1 MHRGV
6 ICRAVRNR
14 KGLSLGKYRK
24 FGTAVI
30 YLLIAAA
37 VILLI
42 VGGQSMRREK
52 PVEYDFGEFSDVLRA
67 GMTVT
72 EDGKNGANSRIAAVR
87 VSGSELYGLFTP
99 EYYKELKEKELT
111 EKEIGAR
118 LENFK
123 KGKSYDFHT
132 TVVSAETFQQ
142 EMTGLICSATGM
154 NKDSVTVNDYG
165 FAYILKVEQT
175 SWLWVVLPYLFL
187 GAVII
192 GTTVLIIRATNRE
205 NRSAMNFGKSTALI
219 SDGKNQKTFDD
230 VRGCDEEKEELKEVV
245 DFLKDPKAFTD
256 MGARIPKGVLLV
268 GPPGTGK
275 TLLAKAVAGEAN
287 VPFLSISGSDFVE
300 MFVGVGASRVRDLF
314 NNAKRLAP
322 SLVFIDEIDAVG
334 RQRGAGLGGGHDEKE
349 QTLNQ
354 LLVEMDGFEGNQGVI
369 VIAATNRPDVLDPAL
384 LRPGR
389 FDRQVTVDYPDAKG
403 REEILELYAKNK
415 PMSDEVDLK
424 KIAKLTPGMTGADLE
439 NVMNEAAI
447 LAVRRKMPKI
457 TTALIAE
464 AMKRV
469 EWGAEKKS
477 RVVSEKDRFVT
488 ATHEVGHAIVAKY
501 LPNSDPIDELSV
513 IQRGRAAGY
522 TSYIPKDDNSHVT
535 RNQLLDRIAMSMGGR
550 MAEAARLDDI
560 STGAQ
565 SDLKQAT
572 ELAKRMVTEFG
583 MSETLGPVF
592 LAGDEEVFIGREWGH
607 QPNYSEAMAA
617 EIDREVRR
625 ILEEQAD
632 RARRIIEEHADQMTV
647 VIDALIENE
656 HISGTE
662 FDRLIAGEADWK
674 DKPENHT
681 KTPVE
686 EKPAEE
692 KAVEE
697 APAEEAPVEAPVEA
711 PADETPAPEGENE

>member
-1 MHRGV
+1 MHRGFV
-6 ICRAVRNR
+6 HRRGTG
-14 KGLSLGKYRK
+14 KDQDLKKYRK

-72 EDGKNGANSRIAAVR
+72 EDGKNGANARVAAVR
-87 VSGSELYGLFTP
+87 VSGSELYGIFTP
-99 EYYKELKEKELT
+99 EYYKEVRGKELS
-111 EKEIGAR
+111 EKEIASR
-118 LENFK
+118 LETFK
-123 KGKSYDFHT
+123 KGKVYDFHT
-132 TVVSAETFQQ
+132 TVISAETFQQ
-142 EMTGLICSATGM
+142 EMTGLICSATGVS
-154 NKDSVTVNDYG
+154 KDSVSVNDYG

-175 SWLWVVLPYLFL
+175 SWIWIVLPYLFL
-187 GAVII
+187 GAIII
-192 GTTVLIIRATNRE
+192 GTTILIIRATGRDNRQ
-205 NRSAMNFGKSTALI
+205 AMNFGKSTARI

-245 DFLKDPKAFTD
+245 DFLKDPKAFTE

-314 NNAKRLAP
+314 NNAKKLAP

-389 FDRQVTVDYPDAKG
+389 FDRQVTVDYPDVKG
-403 REEILELYAKNK
+403 RQEILELYAKNK
-415 PMSDEVDLK
+415 PMSDEVDLS

-457 TTALIAE
+457 TTDLIAE

-469 EWGAEKKS
+469 TWGPEKKS
-477 RVVSEKDRFVT
+477 RVVSEKDRFIT
-488 ATHEVGHAIVAKY
+488 ATHEVGHAIVSKM
-501 LPNSDPIDELSV
+501 LPNCDPIDELSV

-522 TSYIPKDDNSHVT
+522 TSYLPDDDHAHMT
-535 RNQLLDRIAMSMGGR
+535 KAKLLDEIASFLGGR
-550 MAEAARLDDI
+550 MAEEVRLDDV

-565 SDLKQAT
+565 NDLKRAT

-583 MSETLGPVF
+583 MSDAIGPVF

-625 ILEEQAD
+625 IMEEAAA
-632 RARRIIEEHADQMTV
+632 RAKKIIEDNADAMTA
-647 VIDALIENE
+647 IINALIENE
-656 HISGTE
+656 HLSGTE
-662 FDRLIAGEADWK
+662 FDRLLNGESDWK

-681 KTPVE
+681 KAPVE
-686 EKPAEE
+686 ETAAEE
-692 KAVEE
+692 TAAEAEETE
-697 APAEEAPVEAPVEA
+697 APAETEDPGREAGDEAPEK
-711 PADETPAPEGENE
+711 ENE